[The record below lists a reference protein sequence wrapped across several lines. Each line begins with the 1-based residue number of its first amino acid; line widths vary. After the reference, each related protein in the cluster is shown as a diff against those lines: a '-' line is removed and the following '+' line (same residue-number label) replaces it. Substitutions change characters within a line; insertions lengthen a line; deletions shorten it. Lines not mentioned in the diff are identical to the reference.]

1 MRPGGRHSLHREA
14 QAGLAALTPRDDQG
28 LDELGRFIRD
38 LDRGTTLW
46 DAGTL
51 VACLLVGYGIC
62 WLTGRKRLSDSVWF
76 GRALVDGVLFPLLAL
91 ALTYSA
97 RLVVGGFHA
106 VPLLRIA
113 VPVLLSLAGIR
124 LLARVLTV
132 VFPSSAAARL
142 VERVFSWVAWIA
154 AVLWIMG
161 LLTPVMAEMEKI
173 SFAFG
178 KSQISLLGLVQG
190 VASCGLVLVLALWI
204 SATLEKRVLRHHLH
218 DLSLRKVAANSI
230 RAVLLL
236 VGLLFALSA
245 VGVDLTALSVLGGAL
260 GVGLGFGLQKL
271 AANYVSGFV
280 ILAERSLRI
289 GDTVRVDGFEGTVMD
304 IKTRY
309 TLIRSLTGRES
320 IVPNEK
326 LITERIENLSLADPR
341 ILLTCDVTVGYDSDV
356 ERVQKILVDAAASCT
371 RVLSDPAPSA
381 RLARFAPDGLEF
393 SLLFWIADPAN
404 GQLNVRSDI
413 HLRVLADFRA
423 AGIEIPFAKR
433 VLHVKAAEA
442 FPVELSSRSEPAAVV
457 PGSGLAS

>member
-1 MRPGGRHSLHREA
+1 MN
-14 QAGLAALTPRDDQG
+14 PRDADAG
-28 LDELGRFIRD
+28 LDELGRFIHD

-51 VACLLVGYGIC
+51 VACLLVAYGIC
-62 WLTGRKRLSDSVWF
+62 WLTGRKRPADSVLY

-97 RLVVGGFHA
+97 RLVVGEYHSA
-106 VPLLRIA
+106 PLLRIA
-113 VPVLLSLAGIR
+113 VPVLVSLAGIR
-124 LLARVLTV
+124 LLARVFTV
-132 VFPSSAAARL
+132 VFPRSGVARL
-142 VERVFSWVAWIA
+142 VERLFSWVAWIA
-154 AVLWIMG
+154 AALWIMG
-161 LLTPVMAEMEKI
+161 LLPPVMAEMEKI
-173 SFAFG
+173 QFAFG
-178 KSQISLLGLVQG
+178 KSHITLLTVLQG
-190 VASCGLVLVLALWI
+190 TLSSGAVLVLALWI
-204 SATLEKRVLRHHLH
+204 SAALEQRILSQHMN
-218 DLSLRKVAANSI
+218 DLSLRKVAANAI

-236 VGLLFALSA
+236 LGLLFALSA

-341 ILLTCDVTVGYDSDV
+341 ILLTVEVGVGYDSDV
-356 ERVQKILVDAAASCT
+356 DLVQKILVDAARASK
-371 RVLSDPAPSA
+371 RVLAEPEPSA
-381 RLARFAPDGLEF
+381 QLARFGADALEF
-393 SLLFWIADPAN
+393 TLVFWIADPSN
-404 GQLNVRSDI
+404 GQLNVRSEI
-413 HLRVLADFRA
+413 NLRILAAFRA
-423 AGIEIPFAKR
+423 AGIDIPYPQR
-433 VLHVKAAEA
+433 VVHLKQ
-442 FPVELSSRSEPAAVV
+442 ELL
-457 PGSGLAS
+457 SGT